1 MENQL
6 STSELVAFLA
16 IAEGNGGLTD
26 TAMCDR
32 IALYR
37 WGLIKNTEKKTVLG
51 NRVLTERGEAFFAML
66 RGTPLPV
73 EVSTPRWVD
82 PRSK

>member
-16 IAEGNGGLTD
+16 IAEGNGGRTD
-26 TAMCDR
+26 TARGDR
-32 IALYR
+32 VALYR
-37 WGLIKNTEKKTVLG
+37 CGLIKNTEKKSVYG
-51 NRVLTERGEAFFAML
+51 NRVLTERGEAFLAML
-66 RGTPLPV
+66 QSTPLPV